1 MSNLCKFTK
10 GIANIFIGLATISLH
25 CSTLA
30 ADFPELKEQI
40 DSSVRPVGVGNCTTV
55 RTGTWLVDGGVVVA
69 LQKPKGYCTF
79 DTLELVVDGEKVSLG
94 AVDQTFFRVKKFGTS
109 YYEWYRGDSGK
120 LFFPTKRPVTAESIQ
135 GILELTCRSG
145 NCLNEATALNLK

>member
-40 DSSVRPVGVGNCTTV
+40 DSSVRPVGVGTCTTV
-55 RTGTWLVDGGVVVA
+55 RTGTWLVDGGVVVVLDSTKFNKKA
-69 LQKPKGYCTF
+69 QTCVAVSHAVATGISKNPNMYYFNIHSKKYSDG
-79 DTLELVVDGEKVSLG
+79 VV
-94 AVDQTFFRVKKFGTS
+94 
-109 YYEWYRGDSGK
+109 RGQLAAGM
-120 LFFPTKRPVTAESIQ
+120 
-135 GILELTCRSG
+135 
-145 NCLNEATALNLK
+145 